1 MQLLLFVWYLRSAWG
16 KKELK
21 NNLSDNIQNNVS
33 FLLRSGYNFET
44 GMIAYILNLLN
55 WVSMEVDHMF
65 QGQC

>member
-1 MQLLLFVWYLRSAWG
+1 MR

-33 FLLRSGYNFET
+33 FILCSGYNFET

-55 WVSMEVDHMF
+55 WVSVEVDHIF
-65 QGQC
+65 QEQC

>member
-1 MQLLLFVWYLRSAWG
+1 MR

-55 WVSMEVDHMF
+55 WVSVEVDHIF

>member
-21 NNLSDNIQNNVS
+21 NHLSDNIQNNVS
-33 FLLRSGYNFET
+33 FLLCSGYNFET

-55 WVSMEVDHMF
+55 WVSVEVDHIF